1 MTKLPASPASGS
13 VSSSPAAAGASAIA
27 GSSSFNDAALQQL
40 TAKIQSAFGGKS
52 LSGVKIAMVT
62 NGNAS

>member
-1 MTKLPASPASGS
+1 M
-13 VSSSPAAAGASAIA
+13 SSSPAAAGASAIA